1 MGRKRKQGL
10 DYFPFDVDF
19 FQDIKVRKLIKRQGG
34 KAVTVYALLLCLIY
48 KNGYYMRWDKEL
60 LFIISEQTGY
70 EEAYIQQVLENCLSL
85 GLFSAALFKSDYV
98 LTSKGIQER
107 CFDIYKSLNRV
118 ASIEEFSLLDE
129 QKKIISLEEKR
140 ISSEEIN
147 ISSEEIPISSEET
160 PISSDFLI
168 YNKKEIKE
176 KESKSNKKEPP
187 PNVGCDNDEFSFDK
201 IWDLYGKK
209 RGDKRKLRA
218 KWEKLPRKTREA
230 IFKHVPAY
238 VQSTPD
244 VQYRKDFQ
252 TYLNNHS
259 WEDEII
265 ASNSEIILHGNNQR
279 KYESNEWEDR
289 LF

>member
-48 KNGYYMRWDKEL
+48 KSGYYMRWDEEL
-60 LFIISEQTGY
+60 PFIISEQTGY
-70 EEAYIQQVLENCLSL
+70 EEAYIQEVLNSCLSL
-85 GLFSAALFKSDYV
+85 GLFSAALFKSDCV

-107 CFDIYKSLNRV
+107 YVEIYKSMNRV
-118 ASIEEFSLLDE
+118 SSIEEYSLISS
-129 QKKIISLEEKR
+129 KKKGISSEEMR
-140 ISSEEIN
+140 ISSEEKAIT
-147 ISSEEIPISSEET
+147 SEEIAISCQKK
-160 PISSDFLI
+160 PISSDFLYI
-168 YNKKEIKE
+168 KEKEIKE
-176 KESKSNKKEPP
+176 KESKSNEIEPP

-265 ASNSEIILHGNNQR
+265 ASNSEIVLHGNNQR